1 MMRNS
6 KHTRQQQQ
14 QQHRPRLDRRNAVK
28 NIDYDAA
35 ESAPPSSS
43 DERSVYKTRSLDL
56 PLSSRTSF
64 RVEGTEGE
72 VDQIFQDLGFVP
84 DDFSISAAAWE
95 ASKGLSHSGNLK
107 TASSEPSDLNELVDY
122 FDARVR
128 VSDAEVED
136 VVDVDSGGFRD
147 EVSEIEVENKLI
159 TNGGL
164 GIVGIRQS
172 NLAPAPLITQ
182 SSDPGEFRNRVG
194 ARINIG
200 NGEEKEVIGLGIVG
214 IRQSNLAP
222 APLITQTSDPGEIR
236 NRVGARI
243 NIGNGEEKEV
253 SENNVRS
260 EVAGN
265 GDWGIRGSRPPLLSP
280 PPVKM
285 PSVVDDS
292 SSTWDIFHAFGP
304 EDAQDLYAVNE
315 VEEYA
320 EVEREEQRNDDVA
333 NTRGLG
339 LESRSSSSNG
349 GDSVHSMGESNHTIS
364 PSGSFRCSIMSWQ
377 KGDFLGS
384 GSFGTVYEGFTDD
397 GFFFAVK
404 EVSLLGQDSQGQQSI
419 YQLEQEIS
427 FLRELQHENVV
438 RYLGTDKDNEKL
450 YIFLE
455 LVTKGSLA
463 KLYDKY
469 QLRDSQVSAYT
480 RQILS
485 GLNYLHCRNVVHR
498 DIKCANILVDVSGS
512 VKLADFGLAKVT
524 TKLNDIKSCKGTPY
538 WMAPE
543 VVNQRNHG
551 YGRAADIWSLG
562 CTVLEMLTGQ
572 IPYSHLEG
580 MQALFR
586 IGRGE
591 LPPIPNT
598 LSKDAQDFIL
608 KCLQV
613 NPEDR
618 PTAAQ
623 LLEHPFVKKPSS
635 SSFPSPATPRYA
647 MHL

>member
-1 MMRNS
+1 MRNS
-6 KHTRQQQQ
+6 KHARQQQQQ

-64 RVEGTEGE
+64 RVEGAEGE

-136 VVDVDSGGFRD
+136 VVDVNSGGFRD
-147 EVSEIEVENKLI
+147 EVGEFEVENKLI

-200 NGEEKEVIGLGIVG
+200 NGEEKEL
-214 IRQSNLAP
+214 
-222 APLITQTSDPGEIR
+222 
-236 NRVGARI
+236 
-243 NIGNGEEKEV
+243 

-265 GDWGIRGSRPPLLSP
+265 GDWGIKGSRPPLLSP

-315 VEEYA
+315 VEEYT

-562 CTVLEMLTGQ
+562 CTVLEMLTGH

-647 MHL
+647 MRL